1 MKAKILLILLLFI
14 YLPVFVQS
22 GTTQFN
28 SAKLYQIEKIFP
40 NPIVDYFFV
49 EIDTRVTFTVFF
61 ELIDI
66 LGKSVQKWEPR
77 EINPGTRRLKL
88 DMHDHHSGIYLLK
101 AMIGDD
107 QVVFRIR
114 KG

>member
-1 MKAKILLILLLFI
+1 MKVKSLLIFLI
-14 YLPVFVQS
+14 IICLPVFAQS
-22 GTTQFN
+22 GSGQFS

-40 NPIVDYFFV
+40 NPITDYFFV
-49 EIDTRVTFTVFF
+49 EIDTRISFTVFF

-77 EINPGTRRLKL
+77 EITPGTRRLKL

-101 AMIGDD
+101 AMVGEEQI
-107 QVVFRIR
+107 VFRIR